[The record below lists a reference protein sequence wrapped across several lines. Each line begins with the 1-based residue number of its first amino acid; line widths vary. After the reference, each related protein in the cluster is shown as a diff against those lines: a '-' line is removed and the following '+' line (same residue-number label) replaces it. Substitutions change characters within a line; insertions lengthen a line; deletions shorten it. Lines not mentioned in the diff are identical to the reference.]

1 MRLSV
6 SRACLL
12 LSAFTFSTAA
22 VVAQDYLPQSVRTD
36 IDSPFSFLS
45 DKPYSLA
52 EYHAVSIFDQTGLLS
67 YPRKLS
73 LYLAQT
79 STNPPKPVKPP
90 VEKIK
95 RTTIDPSMVGYID
108 NAIVHSE
115 VRVRFDAAMD
125 DTTPDRAEF
134 FYAKCG
140 CYAFLPASTGAQD
153 LRTPGPG
160 PGIPRAVNFQQ
171 LYFYGEYAPH
181 PHFSLFMQLPF
192 RWLQAQSL
200 PGVVQAFPSAGGFSD
215 VQVGLKFAA
224 LASARHYLTFQFRA
238 YTPTGDA
245 GLGLGTHH
253 YSVEPS
259 LLYYQ
264 RLSERTSVEAEVGDT
279 HPLGTSSGVPTVGSS
294 GFAGDVFFYG
304 VGPSYQFVRDEKFG
318 VAGVLE
324 VVGWN
329 VRSGFVTSNG
339 APVSTSGVN
348 IVNMKV
354 GPRMSF
360 GAHHSLYIGY
370 GIGLTSAKWYRQ
382 IFRTEYRYSF

>member
-1 MRLSV
+1 MRLLV
-6 SRACLL
+6 SKVRLL
-12 LSAFTFSTAA
+12 LSVFVLSTAA
-22 VVAQDYLPQSVRTD
+22 VAAQEQLPQTTS
-36 IDSPFSFLS
+36 IDGSALLLPET
-45 DKPYSLA
+45 PYSIA
-52 EYHAVSIFDQTGLLS
+52 EYRASSIFDPSDLIH
-67 YPRKLS
+67 YPQKLS
-73 LYLAQT
+73 LYWLQT
-79 STNPPKPVKPP
+79 STNPPKPAKPS
-90 VEKIK
+90 VEKIR
-95 RTTIDPSMVGYID
+95 RTRIDPSMVGYID
-108 NAIVHSE
+108 NAVVHSE

-140 CYAFLPASTGAQD
+140 CYAFLPANTGAQD

-200 PGVVQAFPSAGGFSD
+200 PGVAQAFPNAGGFGD
-215 VQVGLKFAA
+215 VQVGLKFAP
-224 LASARHYLTFQFRA
+224 LVSPRHYLTFQFRA

-264 RLSERTSVEAEVGDT
+264 RLTERASVEAEVGDT

-304 VGPSYQFVRDEKFG
+304 VGPSYQFVRDETFG
-318 VAGVLE
+318 LAGVLE

-329 VRSGFVTSNG
+329 VRSGFVTTG
-339 APVSTSGVN
+339 VGPASTSGVN

-370 GIGLTSAKWYRQ
+370 GIGLTSEKWYRQ

>member
-1 MRLSV
+1 
-6 SRACLL
+6 
-12 LSAFTFSTAA
+12 
-22 VVAQDYLPQSVRTD
+22 
-36 IDSPFSFLS
+36 
-45 DKPYSLA
+45 
-52 EYHAVSIFDQTGLLS
+52 
-67 YPRKLS
+67 
-73 LYLAQT
+73 
-79 STNPPKPVKPP
+79 
-90 VEKIK
+90 
-95 RTTIDPSMVGYID
+95 MVGYID
-108 NAIVHSE
+108 NAVVHSE

-160 PGIPRAVNFQQ
+160 VAPPVGIPRAVNFQQ
-171 LYFYGEYAPH
+171 LYFYGEYSPH

-200 PGVVQAFPSAGGFSD
+200 PGVAQAFPNAGGFSD
-215 VQVGLKFAA
+215 VQLGLKFAA

-245 GLGLGTHH
+245 GVGLGTHH

-279 HPLGTSSGVPTVGSS
+279 HPLGSSSGVPTNTSH

-304 VGPSYQFVRDEKFG
+304 VGPSYQFVRGEQFG
-318 VAGVLE
+318 MAGVLE

-329 VRSGFVTSNG
+329 VRSGYVTGPAN
-339 APVSTSGVN
+339 ASTAGVN

-370 GIGLTSAKWYRQ
+370 GIGLTSSKWYRQ

>member
-1 MRLSV
+1 
-6 SRACLL
+6 
-12 LSAFTFSTAA
+12 
-22 VVAQDYLPQSVRTD
+22 
-36 IDSPFSFLS
+36 
-45 DKPYSLA
+45 
-52 EYHAVSIFDQTGLLS
+52 
-67 YPRKLS
+67 
-73 LYLAQT
+73 
-79 STNPPKPVKPP
+79 
-90 VEKIK
+90 
-95 RTTIDPSMVGYID
+95 
-108 NAIVHSE
+108 
-115 VRVRFDAAMD
+115 MD